1 MCIRDRYWKREKNLK
16 YGSGMKSEDEY
27 YANDK
32 KGLGGA
38 KYKFDYIKS
47 PLKHD
52 KFIEFKHFLDGNV
65 RMKALELSERRSSSG
80 KRKRISIDT
89 DRDFLDYALEKDSTP
104 LIKKIIGE
112 KLSSVSYT
120 HLTLPTICSV

>member
-80 KRKRISIDT
+80 KRKRISIDLSLIHIC
-89 DRDFLDYALEKDSTP
+89 RCRRYAVCRSRWSP
-104 LIKKIIGE
+104 
-112 KLSSVSYT
+112 Y
-120 HLTLPTICSV
+120 H